1 MNVLTNEKRAA
12 ASALQRALRAATRIE
27 QMTFDRILLRF
38 DFARREDYG
47 LYLNVHR
54 AALESLRSDWRLQ
67 DLNDFSAMV
76 QCIESDLQTLDL
88 TTSSLK
94 PRFRPS
100 FTIPGQLGLAYVVR
114 GSRLNVSLL
123 RQRVLSQFAT
133 SYLDFVPA
141 TSWVLFLTQ
150 LDTFSGEPG
159 SDIHIIQGAKATAR
173 TFLDV
178 LSQAIA

>member
-1 MNVLTNEKRAA
+1 MNVLFNKKRAT

-38 DFARREDYG
+38 DFARHEDYG

-54 AALESLRSDWRLQ
+54 AALESLRSDWRPQ

-76 QCIESDLQTLDL
+76 QCIESDLQTLNL

-100 FTIPGQLGLAYVVR
+100 FTVPGRLGLSYVVR

-141 TSWVLFLTQ
+141 ISWMLFQTQ

-173 TFLDV
+173 AFLDV
-178 LSQAIA
+178 LSQATA